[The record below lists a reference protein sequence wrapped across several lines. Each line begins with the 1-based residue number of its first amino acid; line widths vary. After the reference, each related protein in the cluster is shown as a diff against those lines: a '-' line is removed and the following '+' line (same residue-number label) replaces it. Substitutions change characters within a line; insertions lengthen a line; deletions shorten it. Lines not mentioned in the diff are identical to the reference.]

1 MVKINPTNIVLLY
14 LLAQNIII
22 IILVYAHKIID
33 NNKAT
38 HTHTPTYARTQA
50 HATHTHSC
58 IYLQINNDILKVER
72 SEHKLI

>member
-22 IILVYAHKIID
+22 IILVYAHKIRD

-38 HTHTPTYARTQA
+38 HTRTHLRT
-50 HATHTHSC
+50 HASTRHTHTH
-58 IYLQINNDILKVER
+58 IYIYK
-72 SEHKLI
+72 